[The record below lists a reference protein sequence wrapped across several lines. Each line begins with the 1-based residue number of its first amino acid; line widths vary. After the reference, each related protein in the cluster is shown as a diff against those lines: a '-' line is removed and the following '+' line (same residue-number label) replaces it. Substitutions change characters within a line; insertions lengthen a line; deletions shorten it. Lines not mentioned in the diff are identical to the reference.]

1 MRLHS
6 GAFFLHKGSLCVFS
20 ACPERFCSGL
30 FLWRRHD
37 ERQRVYASGFAA
49 CKKKGCGWT
58 SPNPMVG
65 AVVAKEGRII
75 GQGWHQR
82 YGQAHAERNA
92 LASCTEEPQGATLY
106 VTLEPCCHYGKQPPC
121 VDAIL
126 DAGIHRVVVGSADP
140 NPLVA
145 GKGIAILRA
154 HGIDVT
160 ENVLQEECDALNK
173 VFFHYITTKRPFVS
187 MKYAMTMDGKIATY
201 TGASKWITGEIAR
214 NHVQRQRH
222 RFRGIMV
229 GVGTILAD
237 DPLLT
242 CRIEGGRD
250 PVRIICDTHLRTPL
264 QSQVVMTAKQV
275 PTILAT
281 CCGDPEKQAAY
292 QQAGCRVLCLEAH
305 CGHVKSS
312 ATDGTAGAGADR
324 QHSAGRR
331 RNLELVCTGKRH
343 RAAGTGLHCP
353 EAVRRKDAK
362 APIEGAGVPLPDAAF
377 RLKEQPI
384 GTAWQRFPDRK

>member
-1 MRLHS
+1 MNDKDYMRL
-6 GAFFLHKGSLCVFS
+6 ALQL
-20 ACPERFCSGL
+20 A
-30 FLWRRHD
+30 
-37 ERQRVYASGFAA
+37 
-49 CKKKGCGWT
+49 KKGCGWT

-65 AVVAKEGRII
+65 AVVVKEGRII

-92 LASCTEEPQGATLY
+92 LASCTEDPQGATMY

-214 NHVQRQRH
+214 THVQRQRH

-264 QSQVVMTAKQV
+264 QSQVVTTAKTGPHHSCDLLRRPREAGGISTDRV
-275 PTILAT
+275 PSPLSGRAMRS
-281 CCGDPEKQAAY
+281 CE
-292 QQAGCRVLCLEAH
+292 
-305 CGHVKSS
+305 SS

-343 RAAGTGLHCP
+343 RAAGTGLHRP
-353 EAVRRKDAK
+353 EAVRR
-362 APIEGAGVPLPDAAF
+362 
-377 RLKEQPI
+377 
-384 GTAWQRFPDRK
+384 